1 MKLTQLSVHGWNW
14 ICDKCTGTK
23 IAVWPKIINLKMS
36 YGSNT
41 LRYLTRMGGGGGY
54 GFKLGAYVTYQ

>member
-1 MKLTQLSVHGWNW
+1 
-14 ICDKCTGTK
+14 
-23 IAVWPKIINLKMS
+23 MS